1 MAKVLVPL
9 ADGFEEIEAMAII
22 DVLNRAG
29 NDVVVAG
36 LFDNEVEGAN
46 SGLKVLVHDLL
57 KDVNPDDFD
66 IMVLPGGLPGAEH
79 LAKSELVQE
88 YIKRMNEKGK
98 MVGAICAAPWALK
111 EAGVLEGK
119 KHTNYPGFE
128 EKTGT
133 EGYIPDQKVVID
145 GNVVTSRGPGT
156 AICFALELV
165 RLLNG
170 EETYKQLK
178 EGLLADYC

>member
-1 MAKVLVPL
+1 MANILVPL

-29 NDVVVAG
+29 NNVVVAG

-46 SGLKVLVHDLL
+46 SGLKVLVNILL
-57 KDVNPDDFD
+57 KDVNIDDFD
-66 IMVLPGGLPGAEH
+66 MMVLPGGLPGAEH
-79 LAKSELVQE
+79 LAKSELVQD
-88 YIKRMNEKGK
+88 YIRKMNQKGK
-98 MVGAICAAPWALK
+98 LVGAICAAPWALK

-128 EKTGT
+128 EKTGK
-133 EGYIPDQKVVID
+133 EGYIADQKVVVD

-156 AICFALELV
+156 AICFALEIV
-165 RLLNG
+165 KRLNG
-170 EETYKQLK
+170 EETYNQLK
-178 EGLLADYC
+178 DGLLADYC

>member
-1 MAKVLVPL
+1 MANVLVPL

-22 DVLNRAG
+22 DVLSRAG
-29 NDVVVAG
+29 NNVTVAG

-46 SGLKVLVHDLL
+46 TGLKVLVHTLL
-57 KDVNPDDFD
+57 KDVEIDEYDL
-66 IMVLPGGLPGAEH
+66 MVLPGGLPGAEH

-88 YIKRMNEKGK
+88 MIRKMNEKGK
-98 MVGAICAAPWALK
+98 YVGAICAAPWALK

-128 EKTGT
+128 EKTGE
-133 EGYIPDQKVVID
+133 EGYVADQKVVID

-156 AICFALELV
+156 AICFGLELV

-178 EGLLADYC
+178 AGLLADYC

>member
-46 SGLKVLVHDLL
+46 TGLKVLVNTLL
-57 KDVNPDDFD
+57 KDVNIDDFD
-66 IMVLPGGLPGAEH
+66 MMVLPGGMPGSEH
-79 LAKSELVQE
+79 LAKSELVQDF
-88 YIKRMNEKGK
+88 IKKMNENKK
-98 MVGAICAAPWALK
+98 LVGAICAAPWALK
-111 EAGVLEGK
+111 EAGVLDGK

-128 EKTGT
+128 EKTGVD
-133 EGYIPDQKVVID
+133 GYIADQKVVVD
-145 GNVVTSRGPGT
+145 ENVLTSRGPGT
-156 AICFALELV
+156 AICFALEIV
-165 RLLNG
+165 RKLNG
-170 EETYKQLK
+170 EAVYNQLK